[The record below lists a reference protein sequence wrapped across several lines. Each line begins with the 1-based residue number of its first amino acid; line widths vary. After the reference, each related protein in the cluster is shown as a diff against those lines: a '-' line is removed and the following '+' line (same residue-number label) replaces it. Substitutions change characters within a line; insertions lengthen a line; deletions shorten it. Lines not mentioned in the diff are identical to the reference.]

1 MAGIV
6 EFASRLFRYRVSTQ
20 RAGQKIFPKMPKP
33 NFFTRHLREINETYF
48 VHMFHA
54 LGFARDSLKS
64 FGFFL
69 THSFFPFL
77 FLTNGSDNLKR
88 LLARIVLR
96 GKFIEI
102 AITKNKQ
109 VAIVG
114 FGLSGLLSFFNLV
127 KNFPTNGKKLKV
139 VIFEKSHLS
148 PKSVAYGTKNPNH
161 LLNVP
166 AIRMGIVSESRDDF
180 FKWLCLKGYK
190 YQETDFV
197 PRQIFGIYLE
207 EILDQALKIAQE
219 KNIQVEFRKK
229 EIGEI
234 FCEKKRGEKTG
245 RDYFV
250 IDGDVFSDCV
260 LAVGSEFKDQ
270 KKTFWQSDLEK
281 YLDQKEI
288 HILGCGLTAIDAA
301 ISLRDAKYLGK
312 IFLHSR
318 RGKLSQPHQISDF
331 HKKGES
337 PLSLED
343 ADLPLSKIF
352 HKFVVACKKEQN
364 WRVAFDAFRPLTQRF
379 WASLDAQKKRQFL
392 RHCFRW
398 WNIHRHRCPEVQ
410 FAAITQMIESGQLV
424 VSREKIDSKNT
435 LDCTGFGYGIESD
448 LIKNLVK
455 NRLAIFDQIHA
466 GIISQ
471 NENFYIASSLNFGS
485 LLEITAAPEIAPQ
498 ARLIAQKIL
507 ISAQ

>member
-1 MAGIV
+1 
-6 EFASRLFRYRVSTQ
+6 
-20 RAGQKIFPKMPKP
+20 MPKP

-48 VHMFHA
+48 VHMYHA
-54 LGFARDSLKS
+54 LGFARDALKS
-64 FGFFL
+64 FGFFF

-127 KNFPTNGKKLKV
+127 KNFSATDKKLKV

-148 PKSVAYGTKNPNH
+148 PKGIAYGTKNPNH

-166 AIRMGIVSESRDDF
+166 AIRMGVVSESRDDF

-207 EILDQALKIAQE
+207 EILAQALKIAEE
-219 KNIQVEFRKK
+219 KNIQIEFRRK
-229 EIGEI
+229 EISEI
-234 FCEKKRGEKTG
+234 YCGKKCGEKNG

-250 IDGDVFSDCV
+250 IDSDVFSDCV
-260 LAVGSEFKDQ
+260 LAVGTEFKDQ

-281 YLDQKEI
+281 YLEQKEI

-301 ISLRDAKYLGK
+301 ISLRDAKYSGK

-318 RGKLSQPHQISDF
+318 RGKLSQPHKISDF
-331 HKKGES
+331 SKKTES

-343 ADLPLSKIF
+343 SDLPLSKIF
-352 HKFVVACKKEQN
+352 HKFVAACKKEEN

-379 WASLDAQKKRQFL
+379 WVSLDEEKKRRFL
-392 RHCFRW
+392 RHGFRW

-410 FAAITQMIESGQLV
+410 FAAINQMIQSGQLLISKDKPDL
-424 VSREKIDSKNT
+424 SRVI
-435 LDCTGFGYGIESD
+435 DCTGFGYQAESD
-448 LIKNLVK
+448 LVKNLVK
-455 NRLAIFDQIHA
+455 NRIAIFDKTGA

-471 NENFYIASSLNFGS
+471 NENFYVTAGLNFGS

-498 ARLIAQKIL
+498 ARLIANKIL
-507 ISAQ
+507 G